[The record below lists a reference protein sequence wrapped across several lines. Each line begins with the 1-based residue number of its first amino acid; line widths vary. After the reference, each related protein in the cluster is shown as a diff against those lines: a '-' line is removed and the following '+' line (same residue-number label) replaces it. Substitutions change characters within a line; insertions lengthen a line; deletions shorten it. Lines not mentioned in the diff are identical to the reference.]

1 MERYACD
8 VIVQHWSQ
16 FADENAFLDLE
27 QVRVTFPS
35 DKGKI
40 LTINWSCSAIVRFYV
55 LEGCI
60 DYHSTQ
66 GLSGTSR

>member
-1 MERYACD
+1 MQRYACD

-55 LEGCI
+55 LE
-60 DYHSTQ
+60 TQ